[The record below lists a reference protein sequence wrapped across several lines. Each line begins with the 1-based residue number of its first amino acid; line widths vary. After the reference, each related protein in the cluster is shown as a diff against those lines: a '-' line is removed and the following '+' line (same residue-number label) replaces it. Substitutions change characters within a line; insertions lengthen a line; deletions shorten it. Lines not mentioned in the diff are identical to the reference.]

1 MGRSVTTPDATETA
15 VEFII
20 DARPEHLRDHIALLT
35 VEVDELKFANKMTS
49 FLFHHGPAGSRQ
61 ELAAL
66 VLTVEFR
73 VEEQD
78 GDIIVTD
85 GAFTAVYF
93 KPDKLD
99 PQLKLKRRTQ
109 PCSRLYGIAGY
120 QTNKHADD

>member
-1 MGRSVTTPDATETA
+1 M
-15 VEFII
+15 
-20 DARPEHLRDHIALLT
+20 
-35 VEVDELKFANKMTS
+35 
-49 FLFHHGPAGSRQ
+49 
-61 ELAAL
+61 

-99 PQLKLKRRTQ
+99 PQLKLKRRTHTDDHAMLAR
-109 PCSRLYGIAGY
+109 SWIAAVSKARELGWI
-120 QTNKHADD
+120 A